1 MDETGYSQR
10 DPTARPRVRRDAQFH
25 TLISSITR
33 HPFFEAL
40 TVFIT
45 ILDMAVIA
53 LTVEYINPGMY
64 RVPEKVFMF
73 LYALEFSL
81 KVYAEP
87 RGFWKSG
94 LNVLSTALLLVS
106 LVAVFIEGATSFL
119 NFSPVYALRAV
130 KIIIYIPSVLVVVI
144 TMLRAIKRTVFM
156 GVFLFFFMFIFAVA
170 GVLYM
175 DYASVE
181 DWGDLGVSLVSTLSI
196 VTVDGWLDLW
206 KNTERVGVAY
216 SLTFFI
222 VFILIGHFIVFNI
235 TSGLVILEVER
246 KKETSKQERL
256 KEAALSFKKLVTDRL
271 KKRTLEQLIGSH
283 VSPMKNWQATKMQM
297 GENFPQTVQ
306 QLRRSLCS
314 LDNITT
320 DKMSCSLIFMKMYV
334 ATAKQQKDNMNK

>member
-1 MDETGYSQR
+1 
-10 DPTARPRVRRDAQFH
+10 RRDAQFH

-53 LTVEYINPGMY
+53 LTVEYISPGMY
-64 RVPEKVFMF
+64 KVSMF
-73 LYALEFSL
+73 
-81 KVYAEP
+81 K
-87 RGFWKSG
+87 KSM
-94 LNVLSTALLLVS
+94 
-106 LVAVFIEGATSFL
+106 FIEGATSFL
-119 NFSPVYALRAV
+119 NFSPVCALRAV
-130 KIIIYIPSVLVVVI
+130 KIIIYIPSVLAVVI

-156 GVFLFFFMFIFAVA
+156 GLFMFFFMFIFAFT

-196 VTVDGWLDLW
+196 VTVDGWLDLL

-246 KKETSKQERL
+246 KKETSKQEGL
-256 KEAALSFKKLVTDRL
+256 KEAVLNFKKLVTDKL
-271 KKRTLEQLIGSH
+271 KKGILEQLIGSQ
-283 VSPMKNWQATKMQM
+283 VSPIKNWQPTKRQM

-306 QLRRSLCS
+306 QLRRSLRS

-320 DKMSCSLIFMKMYV
+320 DEISCSLIFIKMYV
-334 ATAKQQKDNMNK
+334 ATLKQQKDNMNK